1 MVNQIGKNEPLKA
14 KRVMEAVSDEKRLE
28 IIHVLLKSGQLTAS
42 QISQAVQIT
51 VPTVLHHLAL
61 LAGAEIIRFK
71 YVKLDTVGREVKHW
85 YVVDPIIY
93 LQLDLETLSLIRSW
107 ENIQNLALQ
116 YIIAERAKGFL
127 TPPQGFRVG
136 DIREVLRVDSRVAE
150 VVFDWLMENTEEIA
164 MHLALDAR
172 KLFEDLPLI
181 SNEDLMKKLHIEQQ
195 WAIAVLN
202 QLVRSGDFKLVDMT
216 TIAPTKE

>member
-61 LAGAEIIRFK
+61 LAGAEIIRFN

-85 YVVDPIIY
+85 SVVDPLIY
-93 LQLDLETLSLIRSW
+93 LQLDLETFSLIRSW
-107 ENIQNLALQ
+107 ENIQDLAIQ
-116 YIIAERAKGFL
+116 YINTERGKGFL
-127 TPPQGFRVG
+127 PPPQGFRVG
-136 DIREVLRVDSRVAE
+136 DIRENLRVDSRVAE

-164 MHLALDAR
+164 MHLSLDAR
-172 KLFEDLPLI
+172 KLFEGIPLI
-181 SNEDLMKKLHIEQQ
+181 SMEDLMKKLQIEQE

-216 TIAPTKE
+216 TIAPTRE

>member
-28 IIHVLLKSGQLTAS
+28 IIHVLLKNGQMTAS

-61 LAGAEIIRFK
+61 LAGAEIIQFK
-71 YVKLDTVGREVKHW
+71 YVKLDSVGREVKHW
-85 YVVDPIIY
+85 YVVDPLIY
-93 LQLDLETLSLIRSW
+93 LQLDLETFSLIRSW
-107 ENIQNLALQ
+107 ENIQDLALQ
-116 YIIAERAKGFL
+116 YINAERTKQL
-127 TPPQGFRVG
+127 LPPPGGFRIG
-136 DIREVLRVDSRVAE
+136 DIKEALRADSRVAE

-164 MHLALDAR
+164 MHLALIAR
-172 KLFEDLPLI
+172 KLFEGLPLI
-181 SNEDLMKKLHIEQQ
+181 SIDDLMKKLHIEQE

-216 TIAPTKE
+216 TIAPTRE

>member
-42 QISQAVQIT
+42 QISQAVEIT

-71 YVKLDTVGREVKHW
+71 YVILDSVGREVKHW
-85 YVVDPIIY
+85 YVVDPLIY
-93 LQLDLETLSLIRSW
+93 LQLDLETFSLIRSW
-107 ENIQNLALQ
+107 ENIRDLALQ
-116 YIIAERAKGFL
+116 YINSERAKGL
-127 TPPQGFRVG
+127 LPHPTGFRVG

-164 MHLALDAR
+164 IHLALNTR
-172 KLFEDLPLI
+172 KLFKDLPLI
-181 SNEDLMKKLHIEQQ
+181 NIEDLMKKLHIDHE
-195 WAIAVLN
+195 WAIKVLN
-202 QLVRSGDFKLVDMT
+202 QLVRSGDFNLVDMT
-216 TIAPTKE
+216 TIAPTRE

>member
-61 LAGAEIIRFK
+61 LAGAEIIRYK

-85 YVVDPIIY
+85 YVVDPLIY
-93 LQLDLETLSLIRSW
+93 LQLDLETFSLIRSW
-107 ENIQNLALQ
+107 ENIRDLALQ
-116 YIIAERAKGFL
+116 YINAERGKGL
-127 TPPQGFRVG
+127 LPPPGGFRVG
-136 DIREVLRVDSRVAE
+136 DIREGLSVDSRVAE

-164 MHLALDAR
+164 MHLALNAR
-172 KLFEDLPLI
+172 KLFEGLPLI
-181 SNEDLMKKLHIEQQ
+181 SMEELIQKLRIEQQ

-216 TIAPTKE
+216 TIAPNIE

>member
-42 QISQAVQIT
+42 QISQAVHIT

-85 YVVDPIIY
+85 YVVDPLIY
-93 LQLDLETLSLIRSW
+93 IQLDLETISLIRSW
-107 ENIQNLALQ
+107 ENIRDLAHQ
-116 YIIAERAKGFL
+116 YINAERAKGL
-127 TPPQGFRVG
+127 LPPPQGFRVG

-172 KLFEDLPLI
+172 KIFEGLPLI

>member
-85 YVVDPIIY
+85 YVVDPLIY
-93 LQLDLETLSLIRSW
+93 LQLDLETFSLIRSW

-172 KLFEDLPLI
+172 KLFEGLPLI

>member
-85 YVVDPIIY
+85 HVVDPLIY
-93 LQLDLETLSLIRSW
+93 IQLDLETFSLIRSW
-107 ENIQNLALQ
+107 ENIQDLAIQ
-116 YIIAERAKGFL
+116 YINAERGKGFL
-127 TPPQGFRVG
+127 PPPQGFRVG
-136 DIREVLRVDSRVAE
+136 DIRESLRVDSRVAE

-172 KLFEDLPLI
+172 KLFEGIPLI
-181 SNEDLMKKLHIEQQ
+181 SMEDLMKKLQIEQQ

-216 TIAPTKE
+216 TIAPTRE